1 MLGQVSALARELR
14 EHEALPLLERLA
26 QDGLHGIG
34 QISDLIINLKDF
46 SRLDRTR
53 LTPFDLRAG
62 LESTL
67 KIARN
72 LVKTREVVRRF
83 GDIPLVACSPSQIN
97 QVFLNLIT
105 NAAQATEDGT
115 GTIILT
121 TRRSGVREVAVDV
134 EDNGRGIA
142 AEDLPRIFDPFF
154 TTKEVGQGTGLG
166 LSIAYRIV
174 QEHGGRIDVESRPG
188 QGTRFTVTLPIG
200 SVPAHET

>member
-1 MLGQVSALARELR
+1 
-14 EHEALPLLERLA
+14 
-26 QDGLHGIG
+26 
-34 QISDLIINLKDF
+34 
-46 SRLDRTR
+46 
-53 LTPFDLRAG
+53 
-62 LESTL
+62 
-67 KIARN
+67 
-72 LVKTREVVRRF
+72 VKTREVVRRF

-154 TTKEVGQGTGLG
+154 TTKDVGQGTGLG
-166 LSIAYRIV
+166 LSIAYKIV

-188 QGTRFTVTLPIG
+188 KGTRFTVTLPIG
-200 SVPAHET
+200 SVPVQER